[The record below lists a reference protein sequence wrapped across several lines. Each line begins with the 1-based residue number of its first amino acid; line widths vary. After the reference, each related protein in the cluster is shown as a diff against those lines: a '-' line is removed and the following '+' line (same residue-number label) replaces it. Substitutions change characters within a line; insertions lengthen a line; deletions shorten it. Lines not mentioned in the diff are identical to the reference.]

1 MSTDAKFI
9 PGLFFKPPNAG
20 APDFIIAKGSIKI
33 ADLIQFLQRQEG
45 EWVNFDLK
53 NSREGKPYAAIDD
66 WKPQGGRMSA
76 PPGRVGGPSRQNAP
90 RPTSRPE
97 PATLPRDGGWA
108 NDPDDDLPFISNR
121 SHF

>member
-20 APDFIIAKGSIKI
+20 APDFILAKGSIKI

-45 EWVNFDLK
+45 EWINFDLK

-66 WKPQGGRMSA
+66 WKPQGGRQSA
-76 PPGRVGGPSRQNAP
+76 PPNRGGGPSRQNAP
-90 RPTSRPE
+90 RPTQRPT
-97 PATLPRDGGWA
+97 PATQPSDRWED
-108 NDPDDDLPFISNR
+108 DFKDDDIPFATNR

>member
-20 APDFIIAKGSIKI
+20 APDFILAKGSIKI

-53 NSREGKPYAAIDD
+53 NSRDGRPYAAIDD
-66 WKPQGGRMSA
+66 WKPQGGQQARRPSGPPQRAPAARQAPQPSA
-76 PPGRVGGPSRQNAP
+76 D
-90 RPTSRPE
+90 E
-97 PATLPRDGGWA
+97 F
-108 NDPDDDLPFISNR
+108 NDEIPW
-121 SHF
+121 

>member
-20 APDFIIAKGSIKI
+20 APDFILAKGSIKI

-45 EWVNFDLK
+45 EWLNFDLK

-66 WKPQGGRMSA
+66 WKPQVGTGATRGGA
-76 PPGRVGGPSRQNAP
+76 PTRNAP
-90 RPTSRPE
+90 RPTKRPVNATA
-97 PATLPRDGGWA
+97 PATSDDFA
-108 NDPDDDLPFISNR
+108 DDDIPFISSAGN
-121 SHF
+121 F